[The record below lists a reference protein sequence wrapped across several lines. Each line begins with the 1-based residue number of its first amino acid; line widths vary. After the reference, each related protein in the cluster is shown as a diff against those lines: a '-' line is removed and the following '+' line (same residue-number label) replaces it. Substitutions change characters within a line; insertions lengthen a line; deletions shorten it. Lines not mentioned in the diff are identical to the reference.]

1 MNTLLLVTSLI
12 SFADPVPADEDV
24 KAGWGAFALFLGLG
38 VTVALLGWSMVR
50 HLGKARTNRDAGAF
64 GDEPVNKAA
73 EDSPSDSQD

>member
-1 MNTLLLVTSLI
+1 MNTLLLVASLV

-64 GDEPVNKAA
+64 GDEPRP
-73 EDSPSDSQD
+73 EDPQD